1 MARTPFTYQNNPNLP
16 NEQYRHAFTQH
27 ELDEYIKCEEDPVY
41 FAMKYIKI
49 VNVDHGLMPF
59 KMWDF
64 QKDMLSTFHKNRF
77 SICKLPRQVGKSTTS
92 VAYIL
97 HQVLF
102 NKDMMIAILA
112 NRAPTAREL
121 LSKLKLAF
129 EYLPM
134 FLKQGIK
141 EWNKGSIWLANGSR
155 VLADSTSGS
164 SVRGFSFNLIFL
176 DEFRSEEHTSELQ
189 SH

>member
-1 MARTPFTYQNNPNLP
+1 
-16 NEQYRHAFTQH
+16 
-27 ELDEYIKCEEDPVY
+27 
-41 FAMKYIKI
+41 MKYIKI

-141 EWNKGSIWLANGSR
+141 EWNKGSIWLANG
-155 VLADSTSGS
+155 
-164 SVRGFSFNLIFL
+164 
-176 DEFRSEEHTSELQ
+176 
-189 SH
+189 